1 MAKQFTEQD
10 YDSYDIV
17 HGFGQVAPGYD
28 RSNDAMTM
36 GLHRR
41 WRSKLC
47 ALAAKRIPEG
57 ARLLDVATGTGD
69 VLIGVLKKRPDLRAV
84 GVDPTEPMLR
94 LARPKLDRELG
105 AAAARVPL
113 LTGDCRGLPFPDDAF
128 DAVTISWGIR
138 NVRPFERGL
147 EDMGRVLR
155 PGGLVFV
162 LESGPPESALTRA
175 FYNVYKRALPWIG
188 EWTGGYR
195 PTFEYYWRSVDRF
208 PAGKEFV
215 AAMQAAGYHETE
227 YRALFGGICYLYS
240 GVNPEAA

>member
-1 MAKQFTEQD
+1 MGKRWTQQD

-17 HGFGQVAPGYD
+17 HGFGQVAAGYD
-28 RSNDAMTM
+28 RSNDAMTV

-47 ALAAKRIPEG
+47 DAAAERIPQG
-57 ARLLDVATGTGD
+57 ARLLDIATGTGD
-69 VLIGVLKKRPDLRAV
+69 VLVGVLRRRADLRAT

-94 LARPKLDRELG
+94 LARAKLDRELG
-105 AAAARVPL
+105 NAAAGIEL
-113 LTGDCRGLPFPDDAF
+113 LTGDCRSLPFPDGRF

-147 EDMGRVLR
+147 EEIRRVLR
-155 PGGLVFV
+155 PGGLLFV
-162 LESGPPESALTRA
+162 LESGPPESRLTRA

-208 PAGKEFV
+208 PAGAQFI
-215 AAMQAAGYHETE
+215 AAMQAAGYRETE
-227 YRALFGGICYLYS
+227 YRALFGGICYLYTA
-240 GVNPEAA
+240 VNPTTR

>member
-1 MAKQFTEQD
+1 MAKRWTQEDFD
-10 YDSYDIV
+10 NYDII

-47 ALAAKRIPEG
+47 ALAAERTPQG

-69 VLIGVLKKRPDLRAV
+69 VLVGVLRRRPDLLAT
-84 GVDPTEPMLR
+84 GVDPTAPMLR
-94 LARPKLDRELG
+94 LAREKLDRELG
-105 AAAARVPL
+105 GAASRIEL
-113 LTGDCRGLPFPDDAF
+113 LTGDCRSLPFPDGGF

-147 EDMGRVLR
+147 EEIRRVLR
-155 PGGLVFV
+155 PGGFVYV
-162 LESGPPESALTRA
+162 LESGPPQSRFTQA

-208 PAGKEFV
+208 PAGEKFL
-215 AAMQAAGYHETE
+215 AAMRTAGYRETE

-240 GVNPEAA
+240 GVS